1 MEKILYVTDLDGTLM
16 RDDKTISEET
26 VAILNRLIDRGIYVT
41 YATARSMSSA
51 SVITRDIHFPL
62 PAIIRNGTILADA
75 RTGEELEKICFTRE
89 GTDVLRKYIR
99 DFVNDIPGYVTAYIE
114 GVQKKSY
121 LKGVMNTGFV
131 DYLENHAKDMRL
143 REVEEEAQLYEGEVN
158 YFTFIADK
166 EELDPLYQLVKES
179 LDWICVYQKDKYR
192 PEYWLEICPREA
204 TKAKAIQKLQ
214 RQYGCSRVVVFG
226 DSLNDISMFE
236 IADEAYAVA
245 NAMEELKTIATEVIG
260 DNNSDGVARWL
271 ERRYNHD

>member
-75 RTGEELEKICFTRE
+75 RTG
-89 GTDVLRKYIR
+89 
-99 DFVNDIPGYVTAYIE
+99 
-114 GVQKKSY
+114 
-121 LKGVMNTGFV
+121 
-131 DYLENHAKDMRL
+131 
-143 REVEEEAQLYEGEVN
+143 
-158 YFTFIADK
+158 